1 MDWHNV
7 DKEFDKY
14 AEDQLKETDIM
25 VFGRVTYD
33 LMVSYW
39 PTETAMKADP
49 VIADFM
55 NKTPKI
61 VFSRTMDKADWNN
74 TTLIKDNA
82 VEEIKKLKQQPGK
95 RMIIMGSADL
105 STTFI
110 KNDLIDEYHILL
122 NPVVLGN
129 GHPLFKN
136 VVEKFKLQLI
146 SSRAFKNGNVLL
158 QYQTI
163 KE

>member
-1 MDWHNV
+1 
-7 DKEFDKY
+7 
-14 AEDQLKETDIM
+14 M